1 MNFGFAMVRRRSPQ
15 VLDFGLRRRA
25 VRKIICS
32 ESLFVN
38 NPKSKA
44 CPEPCRR
51 IQNLKWV
58 GIFAIAFT
66 FAFGG
71 AGARAQQPAKLPR
84 IGYLAGTADRN
95 NPTVEAFRQGLRDLG
110 YTEGKNI
117 QLEFRYTE
125 GRPDPA
131 SNLVAELVQLK
142 VDVLVI
148 TQGQAA
154 IREAQQAT
162 KTIPIVMVTTVE
174 PVAAGL
180 IDSLAHPG
188 GNLTGLTTLARDLSG
203 KRLELLKEVVPTTLR
218 VGFLLQADAPGAAV
232 RIKEYEDAA
241 RPLKIEIQS
250 LNVQSQTPDFDGAFK
265 NADKGRVSGLITV
278 RDALFHRYQKQIAN
292 LAIKHRLPSMFE
304 RSDYVEAGGLIS
316 YSSDD
321 AEIYRRAAYYVDK
334 ILKGTKPGGLPVE
347 QPKKF
352 HLVINLKT
360 AKQIGLRIPPS
371 VLARADRVIK

>member
-1 MNFGFAMVRRRSPQ
+1 MTRFWIVEPSALLRTGFRFSNGRFQ
-15 VLDFGLRRRA
+15 KK
-25 VRKIICS
+25 KIVCLALAAS
-32 ESLFVN
+32 AL
-38 NPKSKA
+38 A
-44 CPEPCRR
+44 AY
-51 IQNLKWV
+51 LT
-58 GIFAIAFT
+58 AH
-66 FAFGG
+66 
-71 AGARAQQPAKLPR
+71 AQQTAKVPR

-162 KTIPIVMVTTVE
+162 KTIPIVMVTTVD

-180 IDSLAHPG
+180 IDSLARPG

-232 RIKEYEDAA
+232 RIKEYEAAA

-250 LNVQSQTPDFDGAFK
+250 LNVQSQTPDFDRAFK

-321 AEIYRRAAYYVDK
+321 AEIYRRAAYYVDR
-334 ILKGTKPGGLPVE
+334 IFKGAEPGGLPVE

-352 HLVINLKT
+352 QLVINLKT
-360 AKQIGLRIPPS
+360 AKQIGLTIPAN
-371 VLARADRVIK
+371 VLARADRVIR